1 MEATYSC
8 NIPISLLP
16 QQLSI
21 FLVNHSHL
29 LNMPQLLLTETL
41 LPSSYIPSF
50 LYTTLWQNSW
60 KYFSTLI
67 VSTISPSNHPSPF
80 HFTPPLHRN
89 CSPRLPMTSTFPMV
103 KIHSQSAYYWSLI
116 SIWPHWPFLLAT
128 FCTYLLCTL
137 SWISSISEATS
148 SESPWQHLAP
158 NG

>member
-1 MEATYSC
+1 MLFTNISTWDLSDLKEISAWNKAICFFNKSDVTMLRLAHAWDLLTMEATYSC

-89 CSPRLPMTSTFPMV
+89 CSPRSPMISTFPMV
-103 KIHSQSAYYWSLI
+103 KIHSQSAYY
-116 SIWPHWPFLLAT
+116 
-128 FCTYLLCTL
+128 
-137 SWISSISEATS
+137 
-148 SESPWQHLAP
+148 
-158 NG
+158 